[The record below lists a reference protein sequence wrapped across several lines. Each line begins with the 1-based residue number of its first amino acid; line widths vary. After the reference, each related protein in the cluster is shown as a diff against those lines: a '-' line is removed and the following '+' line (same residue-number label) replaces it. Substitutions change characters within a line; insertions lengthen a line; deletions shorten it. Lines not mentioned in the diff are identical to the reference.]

1 MPTVCWHN
9 GSTPMGHLSQFTN
22 GQRCVMLPLTGII
35 GHFHQRISG
44 YIFITADF
52 IIYFKEHLLFE
63 QTVLAYWRL
72 FSFTGKQWYISII
85 DDTFLLNNDT
95 VEIIEGGMNKNWNHQ
110 NWKLPRQ
117 FPRTYLRCQ
126 TYFFSSC

>member
-1 MPTVCWHN
+1 
-9 GSTPMGHLSQFTN
+9 MGQLSQFTN

-63 QTVLAYWRL
+63 QTVLAYLRL
-72 FSFTGKQWYISII
+72 FSFTGKQ
-85 DDTFLLNNDT
+85 
-95 VEIIEGGMNKNWNHQ
+95 
-110 NWKLPRQ
+110 
-117 FPRTYLRCQ
+117 
-126 TYFFSSC
+126 